1 MITKSP
7 EYFEVMKNI
16 DFVAPQKEKRKA
28 IEKKTVKDF
37 RLSSARLSIHPLND
51 NMSQARKSI

>member
-1 MITKSP
+1 MRSYETEPFAGLICIWMITKSP

-28 IEKKTVKDF
+28 IEKN
-37 RLSSARLSIHPLND
+37 R
-51 NMSQARKSI
+51 